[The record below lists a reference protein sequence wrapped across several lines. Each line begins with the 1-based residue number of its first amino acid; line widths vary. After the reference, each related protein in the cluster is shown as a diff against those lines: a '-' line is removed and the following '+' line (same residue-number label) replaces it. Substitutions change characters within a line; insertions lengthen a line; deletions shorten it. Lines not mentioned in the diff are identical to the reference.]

1 MSVVERV
8 STPVGCL
15 VEERRIEIMRFLLK
29 IRFPEDKANA
39 MAKDGSGVNPIFRTV
54 PIVNFRPSQGM

>member
-1 MSVVERV
+1 
-8 STPVGCL
+8 
-15 VEERRIEIMRFLLK
+15 MRFLLK